1 MIATA
6 DHIFVDTQVGTLI
19 GQQPMRSSRVVLRVI
34 GQYVLLTPIS
44 ALPRTQHG
52 RLNRHTPLLTTAHI
66 IFPVHWNGVKGL
78 GWHSPSA
85 VAQAPLDHI
94 RA

>member
-19 GQQPMRSSRVVLRVI
+19 GQQPCDRLEWFWVI